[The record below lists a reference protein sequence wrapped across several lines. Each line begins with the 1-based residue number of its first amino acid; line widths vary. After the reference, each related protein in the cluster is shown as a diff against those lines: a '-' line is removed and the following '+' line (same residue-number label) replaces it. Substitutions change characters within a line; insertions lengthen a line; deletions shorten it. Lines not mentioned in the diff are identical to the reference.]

1 MKKLNFF
8 SLCFFV
14 IFNLLNSL
22 STFRVE
28 SVKELPE
35 TYTSLKERDAD
46 GNWAPAL
53 IVKTE
58 SGVKTRKMLMLK

>member
-1 MKKLNFF
+1 MKYYSIIFF
-8 SLCFFV
+8 
-14 IFNLLNSL
+14 LLLTLSL
-22 STFRVE
+22 SALGTLRIE
-28 SVKELPE
+28 SIKELPE
-35 TYTSLKERDAD
+35 TYTSLKARDAD